1 MIDAEYIGLA
11 STMIGAGRDTKE
23 DPIDPAV
30 GIILEAKIGQKIDA
44 GTVLC
49 RLYYTDEE
57 HLEDA
62 AQMVEDAFRISQAPP
77 DERSLI
83 LETVG

>member
-23 DPIDPAV
+23 DSIDPAV

-49 RLYYTDEE
+49 RIYYTGEDR
-57 HLEDA
+57 LEDA
-62 AQMVEDAFRISQAPP
+62 AQMVEDAFRISQTPP